1 MCYLINSPMLPEM
14 KASSI
19 LPAGEGTWK
28 LPGIVTA
35 D

>member
-1 MCYLINSPMLPEM
+1 MCYLINSPMLPGM

-28 LPGIVTA
+28 LPGIVKA